1 MPERENSTDTKNNLY
16 FLIILAVVAF
26 AVFAN
31 SISGEFVYDDNRQIT
46 QNPLIQNASLYGKA
60 MTSDVWAFKGDGTIA
75 GSNYYRPTFTAWLI
89 LNFQLFGLSSFG
101 WHLTNILLHVGVC
114 LLAFLLLRRWN
125 SDEKIAFAISLIFAV
140 HPVHTESVA
149 WISGSPDLLLGLCL
163 LASMWF
169 AENISDRYAEPTAE
183 AASKESALGKYS
195 DLIFALVFYAFAL
208 GSKEVAIL
216 CFPLFYLIFVK
227 SSDKQTAVKLTIPFL
242 VVAVLYFALRWF
254 ALGALA
260 LPTDEIIT
268 FGSMILTIPSMFV
281 FYLKQ
286 MIFPLWVGAN
296 HSLRPIMEFSLF
308 GFGLPLLVSLAAIIL
323 FWLLA
328 GKSFVQKIGFAIFV
342 LTLLPAM
349 NASAFTFEQIVHD
362 RYLYLPLLGFLM
374 MIFPYLA
381 ELFERIFKGRAK
393 FVLPIF
399 VIILAVPLAFKTF
412 TYNRVWTSE
421 LALWSHAVT
430 IDEKSAFNWSQL
442 GVVLSEQGKT
452 EEAINAYNNSID
464 IRPTALALMGLARNF
479 TVQKKYDEAVWNLKT
494 VVEMPNEKV
503 NAYTLFQAYESL
515 AIALTAQNN
524 YANAEKYLL
533 EARKRLPIYFAALT
547 EKIAVI
553 LYQQNRKNEALKE
566 LEDAR
571 NRAKTE
577 FLPASKTVL
586 LRLGMLYAEI
596 GRKDDAKNVL
606 QEYLKLTASLQDKI
620 SLGDRKQALE
630 LLKSLN

>member
-1 MPERENSTDTKNNLY
+1 
-16 FLIILAVVAF
+16 
-26 AVFAN
+26 
-31 SISGEFVYDDNRQIT
+31 
-46 QNPLIQNASLYGKA
+46 
-60 MTSDVWAFKGDGTIA
+60 
-75 GSNYYRPTFTAWLI
+75 
-89 LNFQLFGLSSFG
+89 
-101 WHLTNILLHVGVC
+101 
-114 LLAFLLLRRWN
+114 
-125 SDEKIAFAISLIFAV
+125 
-140 HPVHTESVA
+140 
-149 WISGSPDLLLGLCL
+149 
-163 LASMWF
+163 
-169 AENISDRYAEPTAE
+169 
-183 AASKESALGKYS
+183 
-195 DLIFALVFYAFAL
+195 LV
-208 GSKEVAIL
+208 
-216 CFPLFYLIFVK
+216 
-227 SSDKQTAVKLTIPFL
+227 
-242 VVAVLYFALRWF
+242 
-254 ALGALA
+254 

-268 FGSMILTIPSMFV
+268 FGSMILTIPAMFV

-286 MIFPLWVGAN
+286 MIFPLRVGAN
-296 HSLRPIMEFSLF
+296 HSLRPVTEFSLL
-308 GFGLPLLVSLAAIIL
+308 GFVLPLIISLAAIIL

-328 GKSFVQKIGFAIFV
+328 GKSFVQKIGFAIFI

-374 MIFPYLA
+374 MIFPYFA
-381 ELFERIFKGRAK
+381 DLFERIFKEKAK
-393 FVLPIF
+393 FVLSIF

-412 TYNRVWTSE
+412 IYNRVWTSE

-515 AIALTAQNN
+515 AIALTAQND

-533 EARKRLPIYFAALT
+533 DARKRLPIYFAALT
-547 EKIAVI
+547 EKISVI

-566 LEDAR
+566 LEDVR

-606 QEYLKLTASLQDKI
+606 QEYLKLTAPLQDKI